1 MGMKYFKILPTIFL
15 AFIFSSV
22 KGQDPEFS
30 QFYTTK
36 MYLNPAYVGENMGP
50 TTVMSY
56 RNQWSA
62 FGADYSTAIA
72 TYENH
77 SKALKGGYGIM
88 FLNDQSRGV
97 MSLNSVGLGYSNYQK
112 ISRKFVMRAGFQLNY
127 TQENI
132 NFDGLTFP
140 DMINPYYGFIY
151 ATQEPFMN
159 DIVRYVDVSTGVVGY
174 GKNYS
179 LGMAIH
185 HINEPNESFLFGRS
199 RLPMKYTVHGA
210 YSFPFT
216 ENVYGVQSTLTPNIM
231 YRRQGEFQQLNFGV
245 SLDQKVMSYNVWYRG
260 WLGERY
266 RDALVLGVG
275 VKNDKLSV
283 RYSYDITVSELTV
296 STGGSHELSLVID
309 Y

>member
-1 MGMKYFKILPTIFL
+1 MKYFKIFPLFFFL
-15 AFIFSSV
+15 FLVLTSKS
-22 KGQDPEFS
+22 QDPEFS

-36 MYLNPAYVGENMGP
+36 MYLNPAYVGESMKP
-50 TTVMSY
+50 TTIMSY

-62 FGADYSTAIA
+62 FGSDYSTAFA
-72 TYENH
+72 SYENH
-77 SKALKGGYGIM
+77 SKALRGGYGIM
-88 FLNDQSRGV
+88 FLNDQSRGI
-97 MSLNSVGLGYSNYQK
+97 MSMNSVGLGYSNYQK

-132 NFDGLTFP
+132 NFDQLTFP

-151 ATQEPFMN
+151 TTQEPFMN
-159 DIVRYVDVSTGVVGY
+159 DVVRYVDLSSGVVGY

-179 LGMAIH
+179 LGVAVH

-199 RLPMKYTVHGA
+199 RLPMKYTVHGSYTA
-210 YSFPFT
+210 PFIKT
-216 ENVYGVQSTLTPNIM
+216 VKGVESTLTPNIM

-245 SLDQKVMSYNVWYRG
+245 GLDQKIMSYNIWYRG
-260 WLGERY
+260 WLGERF
-266 RDALVLGVG
+266 RDALILGVG
-275 VKNDKLSV
+275 VKTDKVSV